1 MSRYNNIITEI
12 FLLWC
17 TINFDFLPGLS
28 GPCMTL
34 ILTKGDTGEGV
45 IDDIRNLIGPPDV
58 EQAKQESPERQDC
71 V

>member
-1 MSRYNNIITEI
+1 M
-12 FLLWC
+12 WC
-17 TINFDFLPGLS
+17 TTNFKKFWLISLGLS

-58 EQAKQESPERQDC
+58 EQAKQESPERQDY
-71 V
+71 VGIAKHL

>member
-1 MSRYNNIITEI
+1 MFVWIE
-12 FLLWC
+12 FLS
-17 TINFDFLPGLS
+17 LS

-58 EQAKQESPERQDC
+58 EQAKEESPERQDC
-71 V
+71 INYHNNNNKHLPVI